1 MGNLRKIVSTTM
13 AATLLLSMWGCGSTS
28 DRADSGEA
36 KINCEDLAS
45 VDEKDAEAWMGSHGN
60 VCSTEDGAYIAY
72 GTDTGTFLFYY
83 DYDAKKY
90 TKVCNKPECTHS
102 DDSCNAFLP
111 DALMEVSY
119 DTSLIQKYDDA
130 IYMGGLDGKKAC
142 LYKVACDGSERG
154 KAIELFDAEVSVSK
168 DDGATLAEYTSFVF
182 CIHRGYVYYCIRN
195 GQNSSLYR
203 KKLDGSS
210 KSEETIV
217 SIDEQNYVYRLE
229 PYGRYIFFQRGQ
241 FNEDYSDLKTTLY
254 AYDTEKNQVISVK
267 DDVINVY
274 MIRGDKLYYE
284 VVGEGIYEYSLT
296 DGTENPVV
304 STEEG
309 FYKIYRTADKYIA
322 QSPTAFCVYDEN
334 GKEIYRLDR
343 EECNDLMYV
352 NDNRLVTF
360 AVNEEARLKYTFVN
374 NVQDSPEEWDRNS
387 LVLE

>member
-1 MGNLRKIVSTTM
+1 MGNLRKIVSATM

-111 DALMEVSY
+111 DALIEVSY

-168 DDGATLAEYTSFVF
+168 DGGATLAEYTSFEF

-203 KKLDGSS
+203 KKIDGSS

-229 PYGRYIFFQRGQ
+229 PYGRYVFSR
-241 FNEDYSDLKTTLY
+241 EDNSTRIT
-254 AYDTEKNQVISVK
+254 VI
-267 DDVINVY
+267 
-274 MIRGDKLYYE
+274 
-284 VVGEGIYEYSLT
+284 
-296 DGTENPVV
+296 
-304 STEEG
+304 
-309 FYKIYRTADKYIA
+309 
-322 QSPTAFCVYDEN
+322 
-334 GKEIYRLDR
+334 
-343 EECNDLMYV
+343 
-352 NDNRLVTF
+352 
-360 AVNEEARLKYTFVN
+360 
-374 NVQDSPEEWDRNS
+374 
-387 LVLE
+387 